1 MQRVQIL
8 GVWVDPVT
16 VEGVLP
22 QLKVFLTGE
31 GQHHI
36 MTPNSEMLVMASRDE
51 EFRTILNKSSL
62 NLPDSAGLLW
72 AAKWTGQ
79 KLPYRVTGI
88 DTISRLC
95 TELTEEHPLFLLG
108 AREGIAEKA
117 AHELQKQNPR
127 LRIVGTFAGSPFS
140 NNDDEI
146 RQKITESGAHIV
158 FVAYGAPRQDKW
170 IARNL
175 PHLPH
180 VRLAVG
186 VGGSFDFLAGVH
198 KRAPHWMQQSSLE
211 WLWRL
216 IQQPQRIGRIFNA
229 VVVFPLMV
237 VLYGKKAPKL

>member
-1 MQRVQIL
+1 MQRIQIL
-8 GVWVDPVT
+8 GVPVDPMT

-22 QLKVFLTGE
+22 HLQGFLTDGE
-31 GQHHI
+31 QHHI

-51 EFRTILNKSSL
+51 EFRTILIHSAL

-79 KLPYRVTGI
+79 ELPHRVTGI

-95 TELTEEHPLFLLG
+95 TEITEEHPLFLLG
-108 AREGIAEKA
+108 AREGVAEKA
-117 AHELQKQNPR
+117 ARELQKQNPR

-140 NNDDEI
+140 KNDEEI
-146 RQKITESGAHIV
+146 REKINASGARIV

-175 PHLPH
+175 PHLH
-180 VRLAVG
+180 QVRLAVG
-186 VGGSFDFLAGVH
+186 VGGSFDFLAGIH
-198 KRAPHWMQQSSLE
+198 TRAPLWMQQSSLE

-216 IQQPQRIGRIFNA
+216 MQQPQRIGRIFNA
-229 VVVFPLMV
+229 VVVFPLL
-237 VLYGKKAPKL
+237 VLIYGKKAPRL